1 MCAAS
6 YRGRNDIRLMT
17 TVDGETLTHFRL
29 REFENRQGLAMV
41 HASVPVAL
49 ERVRRDLCAMA
60 GEEVWVIITDAVR
73 TEEDLNR
80 LAARLGWTDEGG
92 GGGCFAAIETSCQVW
107 GGRRGAGWRGG
118 RAATGCRKRPWAGS
132 VNSILIGSKTTTGM
146 GTCTPTTGGLSV
158 GKSAFARIKPWRST
172 VR

>member
-17 TVDGETLTHFRL
+17 TVDGETFTHFRL

-92 GGGCFAAIETSCQVW
+92 SVSRQSKHLARFGGIAVDLVGVVASSRHRVPQATLGRICKQHFDWVKDDYRDGHVHADNRGTL
-107 GGRRGAGWRGG
+107 GG
-118 RAATGCRKRPWAGS
+118 
-132 VNSILIGSKTTTGM
+132 
-146 GTCTPTTGGLSV
+146 
-158 GKSAFARIKPWRST
+158 
-172 VR
+172 